1 MELPGWISLAG
12 ALVQMRISWIASHTH
27 AWPVDVNIDDIKNVG
42 PIWSSWRAWRA
53 CHSDNVVC
61 DDLGHARAL
70 LARAFQAVC
79 NLHLPRRLYQ
89 DLTRPQGVRWYD
101 GAYQEQVQCIDDIIA
116 MHLSAQHSD
125 VILLTGFDFGRSTVS
140 GDAVQDHMTRNQKG
154 LARQV
159 ILDNPLVQWVVLDHA
174 PELDPAFAD
183 IANFTRDSMQ
193 NALKLLT

>member
-1 MELPGWISLAG
+1 MK
-12 ALVQMRISWIASHTH
+12 ISWIVSYTH
-27 AWPVDVNIDDIKNVG
+27 VWPADVGIEDIKNVG

-61 DDLGHARAL
+61 DDLGHARTL
-70 LARAFQAVC
+70 LVRAFQAVC

-101 GAYQEQVQCIDDIIA
+101 GAYQEQVLCIDDIIA
-116 MHLSAQHSD
+116 MHLSAQQSD
-125 VILLTGFDFGRSTVS
+125 VILLAGFDFGRSLSS

-159 ILDNPLVQWVVLDHA
+159 ILNNPLVQWVVLDHE
-174 PELDPAFAD
+174 PELDPAFVD
-183 IANFTRDSMQ
+183 ITNLTCDSIQ
-193 NALKLLT
+193 NALKLLL